1 MTLEQQGALGFGLV
15 IGWFLYFVNRY
26 RRSEA
31 SFTDITTVLGAVG
44 GAAVTSLFPGSTA
57 LFGAYGVG
65 LAIGFFGYFLV
76 LVVMVGISD
85 NFGVD
90 YFLDGRRKGP
100 GTGESIPG
108 EVNQPAFAFDDV
120 EGGGGGGGAPG
131 SPAVQAGIAAG
142 IAAAM
147 AMQERR

>member
-1 MTLEQQGALGFGLV
+1 MTLEQAGGLGFGLV

-31 SFTDITTVLGAVG
+31 SLTDVTTVLGAVG

-65 LAIGFFGYFLV
+65 LAIGFFAYFLT
-76 LVVMVGISD
+76 LVIMVGMSR

-90 YFLDGRRKGP
+90 YFLDGRRKSL
-100 GTGESIPG
+100 GEGEAIPG
-108 EVNQPAFAFDDV
+108 ETQAPSFAFD
-120 EGGGGGGGAPG
+120 EAGGAP
-131 SPAVQAGIAAG
+131 PTAVQAGIAAG
-142 IAAAM
+142 VAAAAAM
-147 AMQERR
+147 QKGS

>member
-1 MTLEQQGALGFGLV
+1 MTLEQAGGLGFGLV

-65 LAIGFFGYFLV
+65 LAIGFFSYFLV
-76 LVVMVGISD
+76 LILMVGMSR

-90 YFLDGRRKGP
+90 YFLDGRRKSLGND
-100 GTGESIPG
+100 EAIPG
-108 EVNQPAFAFDDV
+108 DTQAPSFAFD
-120 EGGGGGGGAPG
+120 EAGGGT

-142 IAAAM
+142 VAAAT
-147 AMQERR
+147 ALQKGS

>member
-1 MTLEQQGALGFGLV
+1 MSLAEQGALGFGLV

-31 SFTDITTVLGAVG
+31 SFTDITTVLAAVG
-44 GAAVTSLFPGSTA
+44 GAAVTSLFPGGTA

-76 LVVMVGISD
+76 LVVMVALSD
-85 NFGVD
+85 NFGID

-100 GTGESIPG
+100 APGESIPG
-108 EVNQPAFAFDDV
+108 ETRAASFVFDEV
-120 EGGGGGGGAPG
+120 EGAGAG
-131 SPAVQAGIAAG
+131 SPAMQAGIAAG
-142 IAAAM
+142 IAAATTL
-147 AMQERR
+147 QERK

>member
-1 MTLEQQGALGFGLV
+1 MSLAEQGALGFGLV

-26 RRSEA
+26 RRSDA
-31 SFTDITTVLGAVG
+31 SFADITTVLGAVG
-44 GAAVTSLFPGSTA
+44 GAAVTSLFPGGTA

-85 NFGVD
+85 NFGID
-90 YFLDGRRKGP
+90 YFLDGRRKEP
-100 GTGESIPG
+100 GAGEGIPG
-108 EVNQPAFAFDDV
+108 EIKPPTFAFDDPGGA
-120 EGGGGGGGAPG
+120 GGGG

-142 IAAAM
+142 VAAAT
-147 AMQERR
+147 ALSERR

>member
-1 MTLEQQGALGFGLV
+1 MTMEQGGALGFGLV

-65 LAIGFFGYFLV
+65 LAIGFFSYFLI
-76 LVVMVGISD
+76 LVVMVAMSP

-100 GTGESIPG
+100 AEGETIPG
-108 EVNQPAFAFDDV
+108 ETQAPSFAFD
-120 EGGGGGGGAPG
+120 EAG
-131 SPAVQAGIAAG
+131 AVQAGVAAG
-142 IAAAM
+142 IAAAT
-147 AMQERR
+147 AVKPRS

>member
-1 MTLEQQGALGFGLV
+1 MTLEEAGGLGFGLV

-44 GAAVTSLFPGSTA
+44 GAAVTSLFAEGTR

-65 LAIGFFGYFLV
+65 LAIGFFSYFLV
-76 LVVMVGISD
+76 LVVMVAMSE

-100 GTGESIPG
+100 GAGEAIPG
-108 EVNQPAFAFDDV
+108 DVQSPPFVFDDP
-120 EGGGGGGGAPG
+120 GGA
-131 SPAVQAGIAAG
+131 PAVQAGIAAG
-142 IAAAM
+142 VAAAT
-147 AMQERR
+147 AMRKGG

>member
-1 MTLEQQGALGFGLV
+1 MSFEQAGALGFGLV

-44 GAAVTSLFPGSTA
+44 GAAVTSLFPGGTA
-57 LFGAYGVG
+57 LFGAYGLG
-65 LAIGFFGYFLV
+65 LAIGFFAYFLI
-76 LVVMVGISD
+76 LVVMVAMSR

-90 YFLDGRRKGP
+90 YFLDGRRKVP
-100 GTGESIPG
+100 GEGESIPG
-108 EVNQPAFAFDDV
+108 ETQSPSFSFDEAGPA
-120 EGGGGGGGAPG
+120 

-142 IAAAM
+142 VAAA
-147 AMQERR
+147 ASLKQGG

>member
-1 MTLEQQGALGFGLV
+1 MTFEQTGAIGFGLV

-44 GAAVTSLFPGSTA
+44 GAAVTSLFPGGTA
-57 LFGAYGVG
+57 LFGAYGLG
-65 LAIGFFGYFLV
+65 LAIGFFSYFLI
-76 LVVMVGISD
+76 LVVMVAMSR

-90 YFLDGRRKGP
+90 YFLDGRRKVP
-100 GTGESIPG
+100 GAGESIPG
-108 EVNQPAFAFDDV
+108 ETQAPSFSFD
-120 EGGGGGGGAPG
+120 EAGGT

-142 IAAAM
+142 VAAAATM
-147 AMQERR
+147 KQGQ

>member
-1 MTLEQQGALGFGLV
+1 MTMEQAGGLGFGLV

-44 GAAVTSLFPGSTA
+44 GAAVTSLFPGGTA

-65 LAIGFFGYFLV
+65 LAI
-76 LVVMVGISD
+76 LVVMVAMSQ

-90 YFLDGRRKGP
+90 YFLDGRRKSP
-100 GTGESIPG
+100 ANGEAIPG
-108 EVNQPAFAFDDV
+108 EVQAPSFAFD
-120 EGGGGGGGAPG
+120 EAGGA
-131 SPAVQAGIAAG
+131 SPAMQAGIAAG
-142 IAAAM
+142 VAAA
-147 AMQERR
+147 ATLQKGS

>member
-1 MTLEQQGALGFGLV
+1 MSLAEQGALGFGLV

-31 SFTDITTVLGAVG
+31 SFTDITTVLAAVG
-44 GAAVTSLFPGSTA
+44 GAAVTSLFPGGTA

-65 LAIGFFGYFLV
+65 LAVGFFGYFLV
-76 LVVMVGISD
+76 LVVMVGLSK

-90 YFLDGRRKGP
+90 FFLDGRRKEP
-100 GTGESIPG
+100 EPGESIPG
-108 EVNQPAFAFDDV
+108 EVKAPTFAFDDP
-120 EGGGGGGGAPG
+120 GGGGGG

-142 IAAAM
+142 VAAAT
-147 AMQERR
+147 ALSERK

>member
-1 MTLEQQGALGFGLV
+1 MTMEQAGGLGFGLV

-44 GAAVTSLFPGSTA
+44 GAAVTSLFPGGTA

-65 LAIGFFGYFLV
+65 LAIGFFSYFLI
-76 LVVMVGISD
+76 LVVMVAMSQ

-90 YFLDGRRKGP
+90 YFLDGRRKSP
-100 GTGESIPG
+100 ANGEAIPG
-108 EVNQPAFAFDDV
+108 EVQAPSFAFD
-120 EGGGGGGGAPG
+120 EAGGA
-131 SPAVQAGIAAG
+131 SPAMQAGIAAG
-142 IAAAM
+142 VAAA
-147 AMQERR
+147 ATLQKGS

>member
-1 MTLEQQGALGFGLV
+1 MTMEQGGALGFGLV

-44 GAAVTSLFPGSTA
+44 GAAVTSLFPGGTA

-76 LVVMVGISD
+76 LVVMVGISP

-90 YFLDGRRKGP
+90 YFLDGRRKAP
-100 GTGESIPG
+100 GDGETIPG
-108 EVNQPAFAFDDV
+108 ETQAPSFSFD
-120 EGGGGGGGAPG
+120 EAG
-131 SPAVQAGIAAG
+131 SPAIKAGVAAG
-142 IAAAM
+142 VAAA
-147 AMQERR
+147 AALKPGR